1 MPGEVIVALD
11 GSDKEPRALPV
22 AVALADLAE
31 GGIHLVRVIR
41 AASERMAAQAA
52 LLAVDQA
59 AMLGRPDAEQQVA
72 ETARRLTVAA
82 TKHAITWDVVEGE
95 DVVHELIRQAR
106 ERDARAVV
114 MGTRAPTS
122 VGLALAGSVADRVM
136 RECPKPVVLVPPGAA
151 HLRGKRMQIGRVL
164 VPLDGSALAARSL
177 DYMLSLPRATE
188 LEFVLIAVALAADT
202 RANAEKRLQVFA
214 DRVRER
220 GAAVEVRVIK
230 SDDAAKTI
238 AEGVRELTVE
248 MIAMSTRGEGGFSRL
263 VLGSVAQ
270 AVVRAAE
277 VPVLLITPAMLSEGA
292 A

>member
-1 MPGEVIVALD
+1 
-11 GSDKEPRALPV
+11 
-22 AVALADLAE
+22 
-31 GGIHLVRVIR
+31 
-41 AASERMAAQAA
+41 
-52 LLAVDQA
+52 
-59 AMLGRPDAEQQVA
+59 
-72 ETARRLTVAA
+72 
-82 TKHAITWDVVEGE
+82 
-95 DVVHELIRQAR
+95 
-106 ERDARAVV
+106 
-114 MGTRAPTS
+114 
-122 VGLALAGSVADRVM
+122 
-136 RECPKPVVLVPPGAA
+136 
-151 HLRGKRMQIGRVL
+151 L

-177 DYMLSLPRATE
+177 DYMLALPRATE
-188 LEFVLIAVALAADT
+188 VEFVLIAVALAADT

-248 MIAMSTRGEGGFSRL
+248 MIAMSTRGAGGVSRL

-270 AVVRAAE
+270 GVVRAAE

>member
-11 GSDKEPRALPV
+11 GSDKELRALPV
-22 AVALADLAE
+22 AVALSDLAD

-59 AMLGRPDAEQQVA
+59 AISGRPDAEMQVA
-72 ETARRLTVAA
+72 ETARSLTVAA
-82 TKHAITWDVVEGE
+82 PKHAVTWEVVEGE
-95 DVVHELIRQAR
+95 DVVHELIRQAT
-106 ERDARAVV
+106 EHDASAVV

-136 RECPKPVVLVPPGAA
+136 RECPKPVVLVPPGASY
-151 HLRGKRMQIGRVL
+151 LRGKHVQIGRVL

-177 DYMLSLPRATE
+177 DYTLALPRANE
-188 LEFVLIAVALAADT
+188 LEFVLISVARAADT

-230 SDDAAKTI
+230 SDDAVRTI
-238 AEGVRELTVE
+238 AEAVRELTVE
-248 MIAMSTRGEGGFSRL
+248 IIAMSTRGEGGVSRL
-263 VLGSVAQ
+263 ILGSVAQ
-270 AVVRAAE
+270 GVVRAAE
-277 VPVLLITPAMLSEGA
+277 VPVLLITPAMLTEDA
-292 A
+292 V